1 MGRNNCFSEIDPI
14 PVFLA
19 IYGKIRFVVSVKGI
33 SIEQG
38 IVLVADNEQKAAQ
51 FMIRFCQVFDN
62 TIIYKSW
69 NAKSQ
74 SPDNYFVGFM
84 LSRGRKTQH
93 IEDFL
98 MEKEFLPVV
107 ITGGILPDSL
117 RTDSYVLRITEATMN
132 TLENPKILQTI
143 WNVGDKCTRNIEY
156 LLERINS
163 VGQECSN
170 IHIREER
177 KNLYL
182 GLILC
187 GNLFFHEL
195 NNFITTDLSS
205 DLWCTYGSR
214 VEELLCSMDDYAGG
228 IDVVTAIVEA
238 ICDYIASDKSIAVID
253 REYVTEDDIECID
266 RQDCIL
272 YDEIYYY
279 IPQCLFAKMCKDL
292 LGIWSICELKKQACN
307 LNMLESDNSADYTCK
322 ITVNTGTNKRRIRF
336 LKFIKDGFLNE
347 YSEGLEGIYINR
359 NEENADA

>member
-1 MGRNNCFSEIDPI
+1 MERNNCFSEVDPI

-19 IYGKIRFVVSVKGI
+19 IYGMIRFVASVKGI

-51 FMIRFCQVFDN
+51 FLSRFCGAFDN
-62 TIIYKSW
+62 AIEYKNW

-74 SPDNYFVGFM
+74 SPDNYFVGLM

-98 MEKEFLPVV
+98 MEKEFLSVV

-132 TLENPKILQTI
+132 TLENPLILQTI
-143 WNVGDKCTRNIEY
+143 QNVGDKCTRNIEY
-156 LLERINS
+156 LLERIDS

-170 IHIREER
+170 IHIQEER
-177 KNLYL
+177 KNLYF

-195 NNFITTDLSS
+195 NNVITTDLSS

-214 VEELLCSMDDYAGG
+214 VEELLCSIDDYAGG
-228 IDVVTAIVEA
+228 IDVVAAIVEA
-238 ICDYIASDKSIAVID
+238 VCDYIASGKSIAVID
-253 REYVTEDDIECID
+253 RECVTEDDIECID
-266 RQDCIL
+266 RQECIL

-279 IPQCLFAKMCKDL
+279 IPQCLFAKMCRDL

-307 LNMLESDNSADYTCK
+307 LNILESDNSADYTCK
-322 ITVNTGTNKRRIRF
+322 ITVNTGTTKRRIRF
-336 LKFIKDGFLNE
+336 LKILKDCFFNE
-347 YSEGLEGIYINR
+347 YSEGLEIYQLEGEHR
-359 NEENADA
+359 

>member
-1 MGRNNCFSEIDPI
+1 MERNNCFSEVDQI

-19 IYGKIRFVVSVKGI
+19 IYGMIRFVASVRGI

-38 IVLVADNEQKAAQ
+38 IVLVADNGQKAAQ
-51 FMIRFCQVFDN
+51 FLSRFCGAFDN
-62 TIIYKSW
+62 AMEYKNW

-74 SPDNYFVGFM
+74 SPDNYFVGLM

-93 IEDFL
+93 IEEFL
-98 MEKEFLPVV
+98 MEKEFFPVV

-132 TLENPKILQTI
+132 TLENPQILQI
-143 WNVGDKCTRNIEY
+143 IRNVSDKCTRNIEY
-156 LLERINS
+156 LLKKIDS
-163 VGQECSN
+163 VGRECSN
-170 IHIREER
+170 THIREER
-177 KNLYL
+177 KNLYY

-187 GNLFFHEL
+187 GRLIFDEL
-195 NNFITTDLSS
+195 NNLITTDLSS

-228 IDVVTAIVEA
+228 IDVVATIVEA
-238 ICDYIASDKSIAVID
+238 ACDYIDSDKSIAVID
-253 REYVTEDDIECID
+253 RECVTEDDIECID
-266 RQDCIL
+266 RQECIL

-279 IPQCLFAKMCKDL
+279 IPQCLFAKMCRDL

-336 LKFIKDGFLNE
+336 LKFLKDCFLNE
-347 YSEGLEGIYINR
+347 YSEGLEGIYINWKENR
-359 NEENADA
+359 NE